1 MALKYYTS
9 TSTQAKNPC
18 LTSAIYEDYYEYY
31 YHYNY
36 YNYYYYYYY
45 YYFVCALE

>member
-1 MALKYYTS
+1 MALKHYTS

-18 LTSAIYEDYYEYY
+18 LTSAMYEEYYDYDY
-31 YHYNY
+31 YHYY
-36 YNYYYYYYY
+36 YYYYYYY